1 MDNQSRPLFQGRLIA
16 IGGNED
22 KVDKLVVLHR
32 VVQEVGKTDFKVGV
46 ITTASEEPENRGK
59 DYHQVFTNLGAAEIE
74 ILNIKTRAQANDG
87 NLAKKLKNTDLIF
100 LAGGDQLR
108 LTTIIG
114 GSKVLQTIHDRL
126 DAGALIAGTSAGA
139 AVFSDTMIYEGK
151 SEDGLIKGSVLSTS
165 GFGFVE
171 NIVFDTHFMARGR
184 IGRLI
189 QIVTTNPSCFGVGI
203 GEDSGVVFKGDGTI
217 EVIGTGQVIIV
228 DGRDIIH
235 SNIMVIE
242 PGKSIAVENV
252 RIHSLVNG
260 YGYNFKKR
268 LFLIPSTLQVRENL

>member
-1 MDNQSRPLFQGRLIA
+1 MVIQSRPMFQGRLIA

-22 KVDKLVVLHR
+22 KVDELVVLNR
-32 VVQEVGKTDFKVGV
+32 VIEEVGKTNFKVGV
-46 ITTASEEPENRGK
+46 ITTASQEPEKRGK
-59 DYHQVFTNLGAAEIE
+59 DYHQVFTTLGAAEIK
-74 ILNIKTRAQANDG
+74 ILNVKTRAQANDEK
-87 NLAKKLKNTDLIF
+87 LAKKLKKADLIF

-114 GSKVLQTIHDRL
+114 GSTLLQTIRNRL
-126 DAGALIAGTSAGA
+126 EAGALIAGTSAGA

-151 SEDGLIKGSVLSTS
+151 SEDGLIKGSVLTTS

-171 NIVFDTHFMARGR
+171 NIVFDTHFMSRGR

-189 QIVTTNPSCFGVGI
+189 QIVTTNPSCLGVGI
-203 GEDSGVVFKGDGTI
+203 GEDSGVVFNGDGTI
-217 EVIGTGQVIIV
+217 EIIGTGQVIIV
-228 DGRDIIH
+228 DGEDIIH
-235 SNIMVIE
+235 SNMLGIE
-242 PGKSIAVENV
+242 PGMSIAVENV

-268 LFLIPSTLQVRENL
+268 QFLLPSTLQVRENP